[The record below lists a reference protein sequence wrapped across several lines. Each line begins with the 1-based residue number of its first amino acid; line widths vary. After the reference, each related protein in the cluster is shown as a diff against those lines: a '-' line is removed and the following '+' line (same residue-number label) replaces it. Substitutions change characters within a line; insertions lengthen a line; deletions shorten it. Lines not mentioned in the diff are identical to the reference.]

1 MSDLDELRRIAAELE
16 QLNTRLDG
24 GELTAAQ
31 ATELLEEIT
40 QLAQAAAEAVERRA
54 EALEE

>member
-16 QLNTRLDG
+16 RLNARLDS

>member
-16 QLNTRLDG
+16 QLNARLDG